1 MQEAWVKLKDL
12 LQNSSLIFTALPWKH
27 NLLFLSDCLFYKQSD
42 DRGSLRLRAN
52 NKAKRLHR
60 SLIRQ

>member
-27 NLLFLSDCLFYKQSD
+27 NFFFFLFYKQSD
-42 DRGSLRLRAN
+42 DRGSLGLRAN

>member
-12 LQNSSLIFTALPWKH
+12 LQNSSLVFTALPWKH
-27 NLLFLSDCLFYKQSD
+27 NFLFLSDCLFYKQSD

-52 NKAKRLHR
+52 NKAKRPHR